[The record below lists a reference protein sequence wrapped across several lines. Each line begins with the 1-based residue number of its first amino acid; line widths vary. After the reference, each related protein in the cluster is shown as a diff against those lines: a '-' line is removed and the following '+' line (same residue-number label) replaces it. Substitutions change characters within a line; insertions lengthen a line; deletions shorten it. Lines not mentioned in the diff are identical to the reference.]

1 MNIPSI
7 SPDELEALIKQQL
20 EMFYDRRIQT
30 LSNLDLWNTLRR
42 KNPYL
47 FRAIGM
53 QDASEIVKELLQAY
67 MSSSDEGIFGH
78 VFFEPIAKAV
88 GGGVA
93 ATDVGMDVVI
103 ETPEAY
109 TVVQVKSGPNWGN
122 ADQKRKLK
130 ENFENARA
138 MFISRKIKKQFR
150 ALLGQCYGR
159 ATSEPSDKRLYAVRS
174 GQSFWEEITGDPEF
188 YLKLIRLMKDYP
200 TRHRPD
206 YQVAWSNAVNRFT
219 REFLENFSTSEGSLD
234 WEKIVQLNSGKIPP
248 KKPRIKKSKSSI

>member
-1 MNIPSI
+1 MSILSI
-7 SPDELEALIKQQL
+7 SPDELEALIKKQL
-20 EMFYDRRIQT
+20 DIFYDRRIKK
-30 LSNLDLWNTLRR
+30 LSHLDLWDTLRR

-53 QDASEIVKELLQAY
+53 QDGSEIVKELLQAY
-67 MSSSDEGIFGH
+67 MSSSDEGLFGH
-78 VFFEPIAKAV
+78 IFFEPIAQAV

-103 ETPEAY
+103 DTPQAY

-130 ENFENARA
+130 DNFENAQA
-138 MFISRKIKKQFR
+138 MFLSKNINKQFR

-200 TRHRPD
+200 SRHRPD
-206 YQVAWSNAVNRFT
+206 YQDAWSNAVNRFT
-219 REFLENFSTSEGSLD
+219 KEFLEHFSTSEGSLD

-248 KKPRIKKSKSSI
+248 RKPRKKK

>member
-1 MNIPSI
+1 MSIPSI
-7 SPDELEALIKQQL
+7 SPDELEALIKKQL
-20 EMFYDRRIQT
+20 DIFYDRRIKK
-30 LSNLDLWNTLRR
+30 LSHLDLWDTLRR

-53 QDASEIVKELLQAY
+53 QDGSEIVKELLQAY
-67 MSSSDEGIFGH
+67 MSSSDEGLFGH
-78 VFFEPIAKAV
+78 IFFEPIAQAV

-103 ETPEAY
+103 DTPQAY
-109 TVVQVKSGPNWGN
+109 TVVQVKSGPHWGN

-130 ENFENARA
+130 DNFENAQA
-138 MFISRKIKKQFR
+138 MFLSKNINKQFR

-200 TRHRPD
+200 SRHRPD
-206 YQVAWSNAVNRFT
+206 YQDAWSNAVNRFT
-219 REFLENFSTSEGSLD
+219 KEFLEHFSTSEGSLD

-248 KKPRIKKSKSSI
+248 RKPRKKK